1 MRTFTAIIIGLIV
14 IFLFLELSGIK
25 LTAPGERQ
33 TVETEKVVV
42 ETYDQSGNIVNSSVV
57 QQGNN
62 TPNTG
67 FTSPP

>member
-14 IFLFLELSGIK
+14 VFLFLELSGIK

-33 TVETEKVVV
+33 TVETENVVV
-42 ETYDQSGNIVNSSVV
+42 ETYDDAGNIVNSSIV

-62 TPNTG
+62 TQATG
-67 FTSPP
+67 FS